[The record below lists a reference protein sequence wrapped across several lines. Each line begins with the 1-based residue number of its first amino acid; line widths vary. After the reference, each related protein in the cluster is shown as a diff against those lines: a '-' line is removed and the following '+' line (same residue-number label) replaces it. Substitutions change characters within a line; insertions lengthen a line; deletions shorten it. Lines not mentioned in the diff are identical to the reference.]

1 MPKMKTNKST
11 AKRFSRTGSG
21 KIKRSAAYR
30 RHLLTHKATKQ
41 KRRLRVGVAIVRGND
56 AKRVARMAPYL

>member
-11 AKRFSRTGSG
+11 AKRFAKTGSG
-21 KIKRSAAYR
+21 KIVHSAAYR
-30 RHLLTHKATKQ
+30 RHLLTHKSTKQ
-41 KRRLRVGVAIVRGND
+41 KRRLRVGVTVVKGGD